1 MPANINGVPM
11 INGTVYS
18 WADVVVVIGG
28 VPVTGITA
36 VEYDEKQEI
45 TNVYGAGRYPIGRAK
60 GRITPSAKITLLQEE
75 VEAIQRN
82 APNGRL
88 QDLGVFDIIVSYLPD
103 NGIIVTDKIRNVSFP
118 ENARKWKEGQTST
131 EVELPLLPSHIEWG
145 AKP

>member
-1 MPANINGVPM
+1 MPSNINGVPM
-11 INGTVYS
+11 INGTLYS

-36 VEYDEKQEI
+36 IEYDDKQDI
-45 TNVYGAGRYPIGRAK
+45 ANVYGAGRFPIGRAK
-60 GRITPSAKITLLQEE
+60 GRITTSAKINLLQEE

-88 QDLGVFDIIVSYLPD
+88 QDIAPFEIIVSYLPD
-103 NGIIVTDKIRNVSFP
+103 NGIIVTDKIRNVSFT
-118 ENARKWKEGQTST
+118 ENARKWKEGQTAS

-145 AKP
+145 AKK